1 MNPLTGHGGN
11 SAIESAAMLA
21 DLLKGELKKNPKPD
35 DDTIHQVFKKFQESR
50 GPRTTNLM
58 EATQQVQQME
68 VLDNPFLEFMQLTV
82 MSQMGHEHFAPALA
96 AASTPGLSLKYMPQ
110 TYRKGIVSPNEEVRA
125 KPQARPTTASG
136 LWAALMLA
144 IAALGS
150 TSTRLLMTT
159 ASDSSQYRPL
169 GDYLSISTLA
179 ISGIWIV
186 ESYRPGLFFT
196 VLFR

>member
-82 MSQMGHEHFAPALA
+82 MSQMGHEHL
-96 AASTPGLSLKYMPQ
+96 
-110 TYRKGIVSPNEEVRA
+110 
-125 KPQARPTTASG
+125 
-136 LWAALMLA
+136 
-144 IAALGS
+144 
-150 TSTRLLMTT
+150 RLH
-159 ASDSSQYRPL
+159 
-169 GDYLSISTLA
+169 
-179 ISGIWIV
+179 
-186 ESYRPGLFFT
+186 
-196 VLFR
+196 